1 MTIDFIRAA
10 ATSDFVGESPF
21 WDDSGF
27 LYWVD
32 IVGREVRRLDA
43 SSGVVET
50 RTVDNYPTAI
60 ALFRDRS
67 AAILSKGLEIGRFDF
82 DSGAFEPIVAV
93 ESGNG
98 ASMRLNEGKCDPAG
112 RFWVATMDNNLN
124 PDGSPREMQGA
135 RGHLFCLDG
144 EVTKGPFVQD
154 LNIPNTMAWA
164 PSGDVFYF
172 GDTIRNVLWAFDYDR
187 ASGTVSNQRVFAE
200 GGPGLPDGSGIDAQ
214 GYLWNA
220 RFSAGCLMRFA
231 PDGHLDRT
239 IELPVRNPTACTFG
253 GKDLKTLYVTS
264 GRFGLDNPGALDGAL
279 LSAQVEVPG
288 GRENYY
294 AG

>member
-1 MTIDFIRAA
+1 MSINFIRAS
-10 ATSDFVGESPF
+10 TTRDLVGESPF
-21 WDDSGF
+21 WDDSGY

-32 IVGREVRRLDA
+32 IVGRAVRRLDA
-43 SSGVVET
+43 SAGVVET

-60 ALFRDRS
+60 ALYRDRS
-67 AAILSKGLEIGRFDF
+67 AAILSKGLEIGRFEF
-82 DSGAFEPIVAV
+82 DVGAFEPVAAV
-93 ESGNG
+93 EAGEG
-98 ASMRLNEGKCDPAG
+98 PAMRLNEGKCDPAG

-135 RGHLFCLDG
+135 RGHLFCLHG
-144 EVTKGPFVQD
+144 GVANGPMAQD

-172 GDTIRNVLWAFDYDR
+172 GDTIRNVLWAFDYDQ
-187 ASGTVSNQRVFAE
+187 ASGTITNQRVFSE
-200 GGPGLPDGSGIDAQ
+200 GGPGLPDGSGIDAE

-220 RFSAGCLMRFA
+220 RFSAGCLLRFA
-231 PDGHLDRT
+231 PDGRLDRT

-253 GKDLKTLYVTS
+253 GEDLKTLYVTS
-264 GRFGLDNPGALDGAL
+264 ARFGLENPGELDGAL
-279 LSAQVEVPG
+279 LSARVQVPG
-288 GRENYY
+288 ARENYY